1 SAGARRWLAVVV
13 LAGAASTPLLAAA
26 PTPARPSASDSA
38 FFESRVRPLL
48 AKHCFACH
56 SQKIAQAGL
65 RLDTQ
70 QGMLKGGDSGPAVVA
85 GKPDQSAL
93 IRAVKYSDAKLQ
105 MPPSGKLTEAEIAVL
120 ADWVGRGAH
129 WPSETAKPTGGAKGP
144 LGLAAGRKFW
154 AFQPFAAVKPPVVKQ
169 KQWVARP
176 IDAFILAKLEARGL
190 NPSPAADRRTLLRRL
205 SFDLVGLPPTPDEL
219 QAFIEDRSPD
229 AYEKQVERLLASPHY
244 GERWARHWLDLVRYC
259 DVPESWAVS
268 EAQPWLYR
276 DWVVEA
282 LNRDL
287 PYDQFVRLQ
296 LAADEMPEAKP
307 TDIAALGF
315 IGLSP
320 SYWKEL
326 KLAPDVI
333 KTVVAE
339 EWEERIHTVS
349 STLLGLTVACARC
362 HDHKFDPIS
371 QDDYYA
377 LAGVFA
383 STRLTPRPL
392 LPEPEADAVMKA
404 RAKVK
409 ALEAEAKR
417 LQDMAAKTPAQAEM
431 LRGKAAENMQAAAQ
445 LKQQTPHFNAPV
457 AYAVD
462 SAYLDVLPDGPN
474 HTKLS
479 YRDGVGLDVPM
490 QLRGNPAKEGR
501 VVPRRFLTVLSP
513 KEPARFTHGSG
524 RRDLGDAIFRDSAPL
539 AARVMVNRVWKH
551 HFGSGLVET
560 PSNFGVQGD
569 APTHP
574 ELLEALATRFV
585 RNGWSLKW
593 LHREILMSA
602 AYRQVSE
609 PSAKLVAADP
619 DNRLLGRM
627 SRTRLEVE
635 AWRDAIL
642 SASGT
647 LDARLGG
654 AAQELS
660 SKDNVRR
667 TIYGTVTRRDLDHL
681 LRLYDFPDPTT
692 HSPARFHT
700 TTPLQQLFVLNS
712 EFITQ
717 QAAALT
723 ARLKKVA
730 PGDVAAQVRRAYVLL
745 YGREPRAEEVRTA
758 QEFLAA
764 GDDETWRQYAQ
775 VLLARNE
782 LIFVN

>member
-1 SAGARRWLAVVV
+1 VLAVVV
-13 LAGAASTPLLAAA
+13 AAPLLAAA
-26 PTPARPSASDSA
+26 PPPVKTRSSDA
-38 FFESRVRPLL
+38 DVHFFESRVRPLL

-56 SQKIAQAGL
+56 SQKIAQSGL
-65 RLDTQ
+65 RLDTAVA
-70 QGMLKGGDSGPAVVA
+70 MSKGGDSGPAVVA
-85 GKPDQSAL
+85 GKPEHSSL
-93 IRAVKYSDAKLQ
+93 IRAVKYSDSKLQ
-105 MPPSGKLTEAEIAVL
+105 MPPAGKLPEADIAVL
-120 ADWVGRGAH
+120 VDWVKRGAS
-129 WPSETAKPTGGAKGP
+129 WPSDAATPAVGQRKGP
-144 LGLAAGRKFW
+144 MSQADGRRFW
-154 AFQPFAAVKPPVVKQ
+154 SLRPFASVKAPVVKQ
-169 KQWVARP
+169 SKWVARP
-176 IDAFILAKLEARGL
+176 IDAFLLAKLEARGL
-190 NPSPAADRRTLLRRL
+190 APSPQADRRTLLRRL
-205 SFDLVGLPPTPDEL
+205 SFDLIGLPPTPEEL
-219 QAFIEDRSPD
+219 QAFVEDDAPD
-229 AYEKQVERLLASPHY
+229 AYEKQVERLLGSPHY

-276 DWVVEA
+276 DWVIDA

-296 LAADEMPEAKP
+296 LAADELPDAKP
-307 TDIAALGF
+307 KDLAALGF

-326 KLAPDVI
+326 KLSPDVI

-377 LAGVFA
+377 LAGIFA
-383 STRLTPRPL
+383 STRLTTRPL
-392 LPEPEADAVMKA
+392 LPASEADAVLKA
-404 RAKVK
+404 RERVK

-417 LQDMAAKTPAQAEM
+417 LQDMATRTPAQAEM
-431 LRGKAAENMQAAAQ
+431 LRSKAMEAAQ
-445 LKQQTPHFNAPV
+445 NAVKVKEQTPHYDAPV

-462 SAYLDVLPDGPN
+462 GAYLDVLPDGPDR
-474 HTKLS
+474 TKLS
-479 YRDGVGLDVPM
+479 YRNGVGLDVPM
-490 QLRGNPAKEGR
+490 QMRGNPAKEGR
-501 VVPRRFLTVLSP
+501 VVPRRFLSVLSP
-513 KEPARFTHGSG
+513 AEPTRFTQGSG
-524 RRDLGDAIFRDSAPL
+524 RRELGDAIFRDATPL
-539 AARVMVNRVWKH
+539 TARVIVNRVWKH

-574 ELLEALATRFV
+574 ELLDHLSARFV

-593 LHREILMSA
+593 LHRELVLSA

-609 PSAKLVAADP
+609 PSAQLALADP
-619 DNRLLGRM
+619 DNRLLGRK

-642 SASGT
+642 RAAGT
-647 LDARLGG
+647 LDPRMGG
-654 AAQELS
+654 ASQELS
-660 SKDNVRR
+660 SMENARR
-667 TIYGTVTRRDLDHL
+667 TIYGTVTRRDLDNL

-700 TTPLQQLFVLNS
+700 TTPLQQLYVLNS
-712 EFITQ
+712 EFIGR
-717 QAAALT
+717 QAVMLT
-723 ARLKKVA
+723 ARIKREA
-730 PGDVAAQVRRAYVLL
+730 PNDLPGQVKRAYLLL
-745 YGREPRAEEVRTA
+745 YGREPRPDEVRTA
-758 QEFLAA
+758 QEYLAA
-764 GDDETWRQYAQ
+764 DDNESWQQYVQ